1 MNRDCQHRIREIE
14 EKIDA
19 FSQEMKKAIAANKF
33 NYLQHLKSD
42 FFSEEKSIEEVVN
55 DILRQE
61 EDLKVANEKSF
72 KELSHLLQNC

>member
-1 MNRDCQHRIREIE
+1 
-14 EKIDA
+14 
-19 FSQEMKKAIAANKF
+19 MKKAISANKF

-42 FFSEEKSIEEVVN
+42 FFSEEKSIEEVVD

-61 EDLKVANEKSF
+61 EELKVANEKSF